1 MAGLLATRTTQL
13 PDLDSRAVELLL
25 GQMADLALFLSP
37 MQDVIAMRA
46 WGSLA
51 EVACA
56 DWVGQSFA
64 AILSRDSRSKLES
77 LFSVDSGRTPD
88 IVRWRHV
95 NLVCQGGLSL
105 PVLVK
110 YFELGEGTDRVR
122 AMIARDLRPT
132 VDMQARL
139 QRAYTEMEAAFES
152 RGSLP
157 GATTG
162 ALVVGGMMDSLGH
175 RPLGQII
182 SETARAL
189 ETLCVTEAMRR
200 CNDDPEAASRLLGIG
215 ADDVRRRVR
224 LQ

>member
-1 MAGLLATRTTQL
+1 MSGPSATPFVQMPGLDAG
-13 PDLDSRAVELLL
+13 AVELLL

-37 MQDVIAMRA
+37 MQDITAMRA

-51 EVACA
+51 DVACT
-56 DWVGQSFA
+56 DWVGRSFA

-77 LFSVDSGRTPD
+77 LFRADAGRTPD

-95 NLVCQGGLSL
+95 NLVCDGGLSL

-110 YFELGEGTDRVR
+110 YFEFGDGPDRVR

-139 QRAYTEMEAAFES
+139 QRAYTEMEAAFET
-152 RGSLP
+152 RGTLP
-157 GATTG
+157 GAATG
-162 ALVVGGMMDSLGH
+162 ALVVSGMMDSLGH
-175 RPLGQII
+175 RPLAQIV
-182 SETARAL
+182 SETVRAL

-215 ADDVRRRVR
+215 PDEVRRRSR